1 MSRLLTILLLF
12 AGTYSQ
18 PGTAQ
23 NFMYQAKSIQQM
35 VSSSHDVFV
44 PISKY
49 LRQGNTEKLSAWF
62 AKNLELDILGNSNDC
77 SKVQATQIIK
87 EFFTTYPPKNFVIIH
102 KSGQAPLKYAIG
114 TLNAG
119 DEKFRVTLFVKTQSP
134 GNLIQQLRIEKG
146 GD

>member
-1 MSRLLTILLLF
+1 MSRLLTILLILG
-12 AGTYSQ
+12 ACSQ
-18 PGTAQ
+18 PVMAQ
-23 NFMYQAKSIQQM
+23 NLMFQAKGMQQM
-35 VSSSHDVFV
+35 ASQSHDVFV

-49 LRQGNTEKLSAWF
+49 LKQGNTEKLSAWF

-102 KSGQAPLKYAIG
+102 KSGQAPLKYAIC
-114 TLNAG
+114 TRNAG
-119 DEKFRVTLFVKTQSP
+119 DEQFRVTLFVKPPSS

>member
-12 AGTYSQ
+12 AGNYSQ

-119 DEKFRVTLFVKTQSP
+119 DEKFRVTLFVKTQSS

>member
-102 KSGQAPLKYAIG
+102 KSGQAPLK
-114 TLNAG
+114 
-119 DEKFRVTLFVKTQSP
+119 
-134 GNLIQQLRIEKG
+134 
-146 GD
+146 